1 MALSLQMI
9 KILPQEVDGA
19 DLSRARRLD
28 LQDQVREH
36 SSTVLQALES
46 VLAGCVAEPAAAAAA
61 SGPGPGSGRDQK
73 AAGGEAA
80 GFGLG
85 VGGGGSGGGGG
96 AATEEV
102 VLAALDCLREWAK
115 LGVSVGRLATDRP
128 LLLDRVVR
136 LLGGEGG
143 PGAGG
148 GGGGAAA
155 LPTACAACEVMTELL
170 AVKEYPRPP
179 AQGVPEAV
187 LGAMGKLPALF
198 AAAIQVGV
206 LCVGEDVWMCVV
218 GWLGGDAGK
227 GCGEEL

>member
-1 MALSLQMI
+1 MGGGNSSSAVALSLQMI
-9 KILPQEVDGA
+9 KILPQEVNGA
-19 DLSRARRLD
+19 DLSRARRLE
-28 LQDQVREH
+28 LQDQVRDH
-36 SSTVLQALES
+36 SSTVLHALET
-46 VLAGCVAEPAAAAAA
+46 VLAGCVAEP
-61 SGPGPGSGRDQK
+61 PDQHGT
-73 AAGGEAA
+73 GGGGLGEPA

-85 VGGGGSGGGGG
+85 GVGGGGGGP

-115 LGVSVGRLATDRP
+115 LGVSLGKLAMDRP

-155 LPTACAACEVMTELL
+155 LPTACAACEVVSELL

-187 LGAMGKLPALF
+187 LGAMGKMPALF
-198 AAAIQVGV
+198 AAAIQVCIYVCTACPRPWGR
-206 LCVGEDVWMCVV
+206 G
-218 GWLGGDAGK
+218 
-227 GCGEEL
+227 

>member
-1 MALSLQMI
+1 MKLEWEQSAACGPGAGASGGGGSGNSAAVALSLQMI

-19 DLSRARRLD
+19 DLSRARRLE
-28 LQDQVREH
+28 LQDQVRKH

-46 VLAGCVAEPAAAAAA
+46 VLAGCVAEPL
-61 SGPGPGSGRDQK
+61 GPGPDQK
-73 AAGGEAA
+73 AAGASEAA
-80 GFGLG
+80 GLGL
-85 VGGGGSGGGGG
+85 GGGGSGGGGG

-143 PGAGG
+143 PGTGG
-148 GGGGAAA
+148 DGGGAAA

-179 AQGVPEAV
+179 ALGVPEAV
-187 LGAMGKLPALF
+187 LGAMGKMPALF
-198 AAAIQVGV
+198 AAAIQVGA
-206 LCVGEDVWMCVV
+206 
-218 GWLGGDAGK
+218 GDAVG
-227 GCGEEL
+227 G

>member
-9 KILPQEVDGA
+9 KVLPQEVDGA
-19 DLSRARRLD
+19 DVSRARRLE
-28 LQDQVREH
+28 LQDQTRDH
-36 SSTVLQALES
+36 SSTVLHALET
-46 VLAGCVAEPAAAAAA
+46 VLAGCVAEPPDHNGAAGVV
-61 SGPGPGSGRDQK
+61 GPGGSEPG
-73 AAGGEAA
+73 

-85 VGGGGSGGGGG
+85 GAGGGAGV

-115 LGVSVGRLATDRP
+115 LGVSLGRLATDRP

-143 PGAGG
+143 PGAVG

-155 LPTACAACEVMTELL
+155 LPTACAACEVMSELL

-187 LGAMGKLPALF
+187 LGAMGKMPALF
-198 AAAIQVGV
+198 AAAIQV
-206 LCVGEDVWMCVV
+206 CAAC
-218 GWLGGDAGK
+218 ARP
-227 GCGEEL
+227 CGLTRGRGSPEEKLRQ

>member
-19 DLSRARRLD
+19 DLSRARRLE

-46 VLAGCVAEPAAAAAA
+46 VLAGCVAEPSAALATAV
-61 SGPGPGSGRDQK
+61 GPDQK
-73 AAGGEAA
+73 TAGGEAL

-85 VGGGGSGGGGG
+85 GGGGGGGG

-102 VLAALDCLREWAK
+102 VLAALGCLREWAK
-115 LGVSVGRLATDRP
+115 LGVSLARLATDRP

-155 LPTACAACEVMTELL
+155 LPTACAACEVMAELL

-187 LGAMGKLPALF
+187 LGAIGKMPALF
-198 AAAIQVGV
+198 AATIQVGV
-206 LCVGEDVWMCVV
+206 HVHCVTTWGGGGGGACARADRL
-218 GWLGGDAGK
+218 WLARGK
-227 GCGEEL
+227 RW